1 MKIVIIG
8 AGNVGTNL
16 EAAFR
21 RAKLDVTLVSSREA
35 ESLRGRDDSCSC
47 TIDNLPPSADVYFY
61 TVADNAIQDIMNKV
75 HVHPRAMHLITSG
88 TLSLSVFGSDK
99 PHCGIF
105 YPFMT
110 FSKTRI
116 LEDFSNVPIFI
127 EAKNIDDTA
136 AVYSLAL
143 TLTSHVYEASQAA
156 REKLHVAG
164 VFVNNFTNSLYGCAQ
179 DILRG
184 TGIPFTCLLPLIDET
199 AAKVHDL
206 SPKDA
211 QTGPAKRGDEAVME
225 HHLSLLHPEEQEIY
239 QLLSNKIKKQQSL

>member
-21 RAKLDVTLVSSREA
+21 RAKLDVTLVSSR
-35 ESLRGRDDSCSC
+35 GV
-47 TIDNLPPSADVYFY
+47 DNGGGDTLNVGGGTPPPTADAYFY
-61 TVADNAIQDIMNKV
+61 TVADNAVADIINKV
-75 HVHPRAMHLITSG
+75 RAHPRAMHLITSG
-88 TLSLSVFGSDK
+88 TLPLTVFGPDK

-116 LEDFSNVPIFI
+116 LEDFSNIPIFI

-239 QLLSNKIKKQQSL
+239 QLLSNKIKKQQNY

>member
-8 AGNVGTNL
+8 SGNVGTNL

-21 RAKLDVTLVSSREA
+21 RTGLDVTLVSSRGDTLNA
-35 ESLRGRDDSCSC
+35 CGDTLNACGG
-47 TIDNLPPSADVYFY
+47 TPPDVYFY
-61 TVADNAIQDIMNKV
+61 TVADNAVQEIINKV
-75 HVHPRAMHLITSG
+75 RVHTRAMHLITSG
-88 TLSLSVFGSDK
+88 TLPLSVFGEDK

-110 FSKTRI
+110 FSKARI
-116 LEDFSNVPIFI
+116 LEDFSNVPVFI

-136 AVYSLAL
+136 AIYSLAL
-143 TLTSHVYEASQAA
+143 TLTSHVYEASQAD

-184 TGIPFTCLLPLIDET
+184 TGIPFKCLLPLIDET

-206 SPKDA
+206 SPQEA
-211 QTGPAKRGDEAVME
+211 QTGPARRGDETVME
-225 HHLSLLHPEEQEIY
+225 HHLSLLNQEEKEIY
-239 QLLSNKIKKQQSL
+239 KLLSNKIKRQQNL

>member
-21 RAKLDVTLVSSREA
+21 RAGLDVSLISSRGT
-35 ESLRGRDDSCSC
+35 LDD
-47 TIDNLPPSADVYFY
+47 LPTTADAYFY
-61 TVADNAIQDIMNKV
+61 TVADNAVADVINKV
-75 HVHPRAMHLITSG
+75 RVHTRAMHLITSG
-88 TLSLSVFGSDK
+88 TLPLTIFGEDK

-110 FSKTRI
+110 FSKARI

-136 AVYSLAL
+136 ALFSLSL
-143 TLTSHVYEASQAA
+143 SLSTHVYEASQAD

-184 TGIPFTCLLPLIDET
+184 TGIPFKSLLPLIDET
-199 AAKVHDL
+199 AAKVHEL
-206 SPKDA
+206 SPKQA
-211 QTGPAKRGDEAVME
+211 QTGPAKRGDKAVME
-225 HHLSLLHPEEQEIY
+225 HHLTLLYPEEQEIY
-239 QLLSNKIKKQQSL
+239 KILSDKIQKQQNN

>member
-21 RAKLDVTLVSSREA
+21 RAKIDVTLVSSRGD
-35 ESLRGRDDSCSC
+35 LTD
-47 TIDNLPPSADVYFY
+47 LPTTADAYFY
-61 TVADNAIQDIMNKV
+61 TIADNAVQDIINKV
-75 HVHPRAMHLITSG
+75 HTHARALHLITSG
-88 TLSLSVFGSDK
+88 TLPLTVFGADK

-110 FSKTRI
+110 FSKARI
-116 LEDFSNVPIFI
+116 LEDFSHVPIFI

-136 AVYSLAL
+136 ALFSLSLAL
-143 TLTSHVYEASQAA
+143 SSHVYEASQAD

-164 VFVNNFTNSLYGCAQ
+164 VFVNNFANGLYKCAE

-184 TGIPFTCLLPLIDET
+184 TSIPFKSLLPLIDET
-199 AAKVHDL
+199 AAKVHEM
-206 SPKDA
+206 SPKEA
-211 QTGPAKRGDEAVME
+211 QTGPARRGDEAVMQ
-225 HHLSLLHPEEQEIY
+225 HHLSLLKDEEDKQIY
-239 QLLSNKIKKQQSL
+239 KLLSKKIEKQYK

>member
-8 AGNVGTNL
+8 SGNVGTNL

-21 RAKLDVTLVSSREA
+21 RVGLEVIMVSSRGAFEDL
-35 ESLRGRDDSCSC
+35 S
-47 TIDNLPPSADVYFY
+47 TTADAYFY
-61 TVADNAIQDIMNKV
+61 TVADNAVQDIINKV

-88 TLSLSVFGSDK
+88 TLPLSIFGEDK
-99 PHCGIF
+99 PHSGVF

-110 FSKTRI
+110 FSKARI

-143 TLTSHVYEASQAA
+143 TLTSHVYEACQAD

-164 VFVNNFTNSLYGCAQ
+164 VFVNNFANCLYKSAE

-184 TGIPFTCLLPLIDET
+184 TGIPFKCLLPLIDET
-199 AAKVHDL
+199 AAKVHVM

-211 QTGPAKRGDEAVME
+211 QTGPARRGDEAVME
-225 HHLSLLHPEEQEIY
+225 HHLSLLYPEEKEIY
-239 QLLSNKIKKQQSL
+239 KLLSNKIKKQNL